1 MNKVMT
7 MVTIEILVLSI
18 FTMIMAIGALEAEK
32 LSRSIVMLA
41 LSSIGIGTI
50 FMILGATY
58 AALFQYMLYAGVL
71 IILFMVV
78 ASFME
83 EENKEAIVND

>member
-1 MNKVMT
+1 
-7 MVTIEILVLSI
+7 MVSLEVLILSI

-32 LSRSIVMLA
+32 VSRSIVLLA
-41 LSSIGIGTI
+41 LSSIGLGTI
-50 FMILGATY
+50 FMFLGATY
-58 AALFQYMLYAGVL
+58 AALFEYMLYAGVL

-83 EENKEAIVND
+83 EEEKKEAIAND

>member
-32 LSRSIVMLA
+32 LSRSVVMLA

>member
-1 MNKVMT
+1 
-7 MVTIEILVLSI
+7 MVTIEILFLSI

-32 LSRSIVMLA
+32 LSRSIIMLA
-41 LSSIGIGTI
+41 LSSIGLGTI
-50 FMILGATY
+50 FMVLGATY
-58 AALFQYMLYAGVL
+58 AALFEYMIYAGVL

-83 EENKEAIVND
+83 EEEKKEAIAND